1 MCNPRR
7 IRVTATRQL
16 NQAWEREVSRTV
28 ELQQQVIGEARVRQ
42 PLDATLGPP
51 ALRALE
57 FALAADDSG
66 WRKVEEGYRYDVEGG
81 YVIYLV
87 DEQALEIVATLPDEV
102 KFSAQART
110 RLEGTVN
117 TEISAEGEGR
127 YYDDG
132 WGGRTKKVA
141 EQKAQEA
148 AQQKL
153 DEITRAQIERAENEA
168 EAQAAMDIE
177 AEARTQAQTQLQQRA
192 AQRQEELSA
201 QARQHL
207 DTVGVRCRQAFHQ
220 VLARGYRDAI
230 LAYARRNGAD
240 NIQCNEDGNIMEIE
254 FNLRS

>member
-42 PLDATLGPP
+42 PLDATLGAP

-57 FALAADDSG
+57 SALAADDSG
-66 WRKVEEGYRYDVEGG
+66 WREVEEGYRYDVEGG

-87 DEQALEIVATLPDEV
+87 DEQALEIVATLQDEIQTLV
-102 KFSAQART
+102 EAT
-110 RLEGTVN
+110 RKLEGTVN
-117 TEISAEGEGR
+117 TEISVEGEGR

-132 WGGRTKKVA
+132 WGGRTKTVA
-141 EQKAQEA
+141 EREAQIA
-148 AQQKL
+148 AQQEL
-153 DEITRAQIERAENEA
+153 DNMSRVQIERAENEA
-168 EAQAAMDIE
+168 EAEAARDIE
-177 AEARTQAQTQLQQRA
+177 AEARTQAENQLQQVARDRIA
-192 AQRQEELSA
+192 ALSA
-201 QARQHL
+201 QASQHL
-207 DTVGVRCRQAFHQ
+207 NTVGVRCRQAFHQ

-254 FNLRS
+254 FDLRS

>member
-28 ELQQQVIGEARVRQ
+28 ELNQQVIGEARVRQ
-42 PLDATLGPP
+42 PLDATLGTP

-57 FALAADDSG
+57 SALAADDSG
-66 WRKVEEGYRYDVEGG
+66 WREVEEGYRYDVEGG
-81 YVIYLV
+81 YVIYLL
-87 DEQALEIVATLPDEV
+87 EERALEIVATLQDEV
-102 KFSAQART
+102 QTSAQATR
-110 RLEGTVN
+110 RLEGIVD

-132 WGGRTKKVA
+132 WGGRTKKLA

-148 AQQKL
+148 ARQKL
-153 DEITRAQIERAENEA
+153 DNITRTQIEQAESEAEN
-168 EAQAAMDIE
+168 QASADVE
-177 AEARTQAQTQLQQRA
+177 AEARTQAQEQLQQIA
-192 AQRQEELSA
+192 AQRQEDLSA

-207 DTVGVRCRQAFHQ
+207 NTVGVRCRQAFHQ
-220 VLARGYRDAI
+220 ALARGYRDAI

-240 NIQCNEDGNIMEIE
+240 NIQCNEDGNIVEIE

>member
-42 PLDATLGPP
+42 PLDTTLGTP

-57 FALAADDSG
+57 SALAADDSG
-66 WRKVEEGYRYDVEGG
+66 WREVEEGYRHDVEGG

-102 KFSAQART
+102 QASVQVSRT
-110 RLEGTVN
+110 LEGTVN
-117 TEISAEGEGR
+117 TEISAQGEGR

-141 EQKAQEA
+141 EREAQTA
-148 AQQKL
+148 AQQEL
-153 DEITRAQIERAENEA
+153 DNVSRTQIEQAENEA
-168 EAQAAMDIE
+168 EAQAAAELE
-177 AEARTQAQTQLQQRA
+177 AEARTQAQAQLQQA
-192 AQRQEELSA
+192 ASDRQDDLSA

-207 DTVGVRCRQAFHQ
+207 NTVGVRCRQAFHQ

-230 LAYARRNGAD
+230 LAYARRNGAE
-240 NIQCNEDGNIMEIE
+240 NIQCNEEGNILEIE
-254 FNLRS
+254 FNLHS

>member
-42 PLDATLGPP
+42 PLDATLGTP

-57 FALAADDSG
+57 SALVADDSD
-66 WRKVEEGYRYDVEGG
+66 WREVEEGYRYDVEGG

-87 DEQALEIVATLPDEV
+87 DEQALEIVAALPDEV
-102 KFSAQART
+102 QTSAQASR

-141 EQKAQEA
+141 EREAQIA
-148 AQQKL
+148 AQQQL
-153 DEITRAQIERAENEA
+153 DNMSRAQIERAENEA
-168 EAQAAMDIE
+168 EARAARDIE
-177 AEARTQAQTQLQQRA
+177 VKDFRGKKLPVKSSCRGTN
-192 AQRQEELSA
+192 
-201 QARQHL
+201 
-207 DTVGVRCRQAFHQ
+207 GGRCIIA
-220 VLARGYRDAI
+220 
-230 LAYARRNGAD
+230 
-240 NIQCNEDGNIMEIE
+240 
-254 FNLRS
+254 